1 MQTPSS
7 RILFSTIIDTLFI
20 YPYKD
25 DARRTAPVHDVIH
38 RSTAKNSAR
47 SSLSYARPGI
57 HSLLLGMT
65 ELRCWVSRSMSA
77 YRPGPMQPSMIP
89 SPTSANNSS
98 SPKIRMECR
107 SCTLQPHAAS
117 PRERVCVCACAR
129 VRVRVRVRASSRR
142 RVANGWQVHAYHE
155 PSGKFNWERERER
168 ERESCIAT
176 HAATASRYCTYLR
189 YLPYLGIQRPLDTAS
204 SRRPLI

>member
-1 MQTPSS
+1 MITCPDHPYCIQPSTWMQTPSS
-7 RILFSTIIDTLFI
+7 RILFSIIIDILFI

-38 RSTAKNSAR
+38 HSTAKNSAL

-65 ELRCWVSRSMSA
+65 ELRCWVSCSMSA
-77 YRPGPMQPSMIP
+77 YRPGPMHPSMIP

-98 SPKIRMECR
+98 SPKILMECR

-117 PRERVCVCACAR
+117 PRERVCVCA
-129 VRVRVRVRASSRR
+129 RVRVRVRASSRR

-155 PSGKFNWERERER
+155 LSGKFN
-168 ERESCIAT
+168 
-176 HAATASRYCTYLR
+176 
-189 YLPYLGIQRPLDTAS
+189 
-204 SRRPLI
+204 

>member
-1 MQTPSS
+1 MQTLSS
-7 RILFSTIIDTLFI
+7 RILFSIIIDILFI

-38 RSTAKNSAR
+38 HSTAKNSAL

-65 ELRCWVSRSMSA
+65 ELRCWVSCSMSA
-77 YRPGPMQPSMIP
+77 YRPGPMHPSMIP

-98 SPKIRMECR
+98 SPKILMECR

-117 PRERVCVCACAR
+117 PRERECVCAR
-129 VRVRVRVRASSRR
+129 VRVCVCVCVLHHSAELPTGGKCMHTITVRKI
-142 RVANGWQVHAYHE
+142 QL
-155 PSGKFNWERERER
+155 RERER
-168 ERESCIAT
+168 KLYR
-176 HAATASRYCTYLR
+176 HARSD
-189 YLPYLGIQRPLDTAS
+189 GE
-204 SRRPLI
+204 

>member
-1 MQTPSS
+1 MQTTPSS
-7 RILFSTIIDTLFI
+7 RILFSTIIDILFI

-38 RSTAKNSAR
+38 RSTAKNSAL

-65 ELRCWVSRSMSA
+65 ELRCWVSCSMSA
-77 YRPGPMQPSMIP
+77 YRPGPMHPWMIP

-98 SPKIRMECR
+98 SPKIRMQCR

-117 PRERVCVCACAR
+117 PRERESVCAR
-129 VRVRVRVRASSRR
+129 VRVCVCVCVCVLHHGAELPM
-142 RVANGWQVHAYHE
+142 G
-155 PSGKFNWERERER
+155 GKCMHTMNCPENSIERER
-168 ERESCIAT
+168 ERESKLYR
-176 HAATASRYCTYLR
+176 HARSD
-189 YLPYLGIQRPLDTAS
+189 GE
-204 SRRPLI
+204 